1 LVQRAKPLPGNVGA
15 FISERG
21 YMAESHG
28 YARQGHF
35 IVCTPRRTADNKFYA
50 HFCIYRGNSSAGD
63 AIYEQSYPLAEY
75 GTAAGANRYA
85 EEMASY
91 WLDQWPI
98 KGSFT
103 RKRDGRAISYLGT
116 YSVGHGA
123 DWNARVYCDGN
134 LMATPGGAF
143 QYDILRDPNIYHAAE
158 DVILASIKD

>member
-1 LVQRAKPLPGNVGA
+1 
-15 FISERG
+15 
-21 YMAESHG
+21 MAQSHS
-28 YARQGHF
+28 YAYAGHY
-35 IVCTPRRTADNKFYA
+35 IVCTPKRTADNGYYA
-50 HFCIYRGNSSAGD
+50 CFRIYRGGSSDGD
-63 AIYEQSYPLAEY
+63 VVYEQAYPQAEF
-75 GTAAGANRYA
+75 GSADGANRYA
-85 EEMASY
+85 AEMASY

-143 QYDILRDPNIYHAAE
+143 QYDILRDPNIYQAAE
-158 DVILASIKD
+158 HVILAAIDGGASKGS